1 MESWHGGGRRQGRV
15 QLGGKTDRRHT
26 LSLSFQYFHDKCTRR
41 RASDMLGVVQAAVC
55 GKRSRVVTRL
65 LRLRDHVLACFAA
78 PGLLFQTSISVWW
91 RILSCAE
98 SSTYLL
104 RSSSVSSFHLRQQQ
118 QQQQQ
123 QKKTKK
129 NRMSIAAESGDHG
142 TNERP

>member
-1 MESWHGGGRRQGRV
+1 MEADGDRAECS
-15 QLGGKTDRRHT
+15 LGKKPTDDT

-118 QQQQQ
+118 QQQQ
-123 QKKTKK
+123 KKTKK